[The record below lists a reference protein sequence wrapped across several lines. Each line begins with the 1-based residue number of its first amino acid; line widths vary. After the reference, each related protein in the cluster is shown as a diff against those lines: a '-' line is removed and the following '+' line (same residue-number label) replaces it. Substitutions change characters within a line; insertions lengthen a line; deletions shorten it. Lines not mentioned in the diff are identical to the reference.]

1 MNFCEPAPA
10 GRAPQR
16 PNAKADG
23 GSFPTFSSFLLF
35 FFFDE
40 GARRQKLWRLVAN
53 AVNIKFLL
61 VQAHAWLRSIA
72 SRSFCSCFFGW
83 SQRYF
88 LLSGRLRSEV
98 LFSFVCLSSDLL
110 FFASFNRFVSLLTAR
125 VEISAGCCSQWP
137 ESSPTYSQ
145 GKR

>member
-1 MNFCEPAPA
+1 M
-10 GRAPQR
+10 RASACRPSAAATQR
-16 PNAKADG
+16 Q
-23 GSFPTFSSFLLF
+23 SRRREFSHFFSFLLF
-35 FFFDE
+35 FFDQ
-40 GARRQKLWRLVAN
+40 GARRQKLWRLRAN

-83 SQRYF
+83 SQRYS

-98 LFSFVCLSSDLL
+98 LFSFVCLLSDLP

-137 ESSPTYSQ
+137 ESSPIRTP
-145 GKR
+145 KAKDE